1 MTMTKLR
8 NFLRDERGVAA
19 VEMALISPFIVGFAV
34 MSLNVWDVGMRK
46 QDMKGALKQ
55 GTQYYLNG
63 GSNDATAVSV
73 ATTNWNRRPGLASV
87 VASRVFLCGATVSAD
102 SVTPCASDG
111 QLPGIYVK
119 LHAEATTSSAV
130 FFKTQTADEYVR
142 VR

>member
-1 MTMTKLR
+1 MSKLR
-8 NFLRDERGVAA
+8 NYLLDETGVAA
-19 VEMALISPFIVGFAV
+19 VEMALIAPFIVGFAV
-34 MSLNVWDVGMRK
+34 MSMNVWDVGMRK
-46 QDMKGALKQ
+46 QDMKGALKL

-63 GSNDATAVSV
+63 GATDATAIAV
-73 ATTNWNRRPGLASV
+73 ALAGWNRRPGIVSV
-87 VASRVFLCGATVSAD
+87 VATRVYRCGSDDAAD